1 MAGGGLDFNDFL
13 SEMTG
18 TPKAAA
24 PVQQERRPQPKKPA
38 LPPVQED
45 LEDEDWEEQVE
56 DDVEEEEVEDIR
68 DDSNSLDVVGRSL
81 EYSSIVLKTIR
92 QTFSQKD
99 QSKVLETLR
108 SSIDAVLGESNYAPA
123 PVYRQEPTMRQR
135 PVQQES
141 RAQAPRAAS
150 PMMAA
155 PTLSEDVYNRMTP
168 EQLEAYE
175 RGTYDPFQG
184 QQQQAPAQPRAQQRQ
199 QTTSPKARVDESRN
213 RSYDKNLDLGLKLG
227 ADGKPEVDLSNVSE
241 QDIADMKILMGL

>member
-1 MAGGGLDFNDFL
+1 MSGGLDFNDFL

-18 TPKAAA
+18 TPKA

-38 LPPVQED
+38 PAPVQED
-45 LEDEDWEEQVE
+45 LEDEDWEEE
-56 DDVEEEEVEDIR
+56 VEEDEDLEVESK
-68 DDSNSLDVVGRSL
+68 DDFDDLDVVGRAL

-92 QTFSQKD
+92 QTFDKKD
-99 QSKVLETLR
+99 QMKVLETLR
-108 SSIDAVLGESNYAPA
+108 SSINSVLGESSVSSVSVLRP
-123 PVYRQEPTMRQR
+123 EPQMRQR
-135 PVQQES
+135 TEES
-141 RAQAPRAAS
+141 RQAPRQQSQKSAS

-184 QQQQAPAQPRAQQRQ
+184 QQQQAPAQQRQPQRQ
-199 QTTSPKARVDESRN
+199 QSSSKARVDESRN
-213 RSYDKNLDLGLKLG
+213 RTYNKDLDLGMKMG
-227 ADGKPEVDLSNVSE
+227 VDGKPEVDLSNVSD